1 MFEYVVK
8 GVYYLYNYI
17 DRISWRNENKPML
30 KKERQR
36 EILKVVETTGKA
48 EVDALAVRFEVTEM
62 TIRRDLGELEKRG
75 LLERVHGGALI
86 QNDRRGSESP
96 VYDRLLE
103 RLEIKRRI
111 GQAAAGL
118 IKDGEKI
125 FLGSGSTT
133 MAVAEA
139 LANHRNLTVYTNAL
153 NVADALFHYPVK
165 VIIIGGSLR
174 RTELSLIGDLTE
186 KSIQGI
192 RVDKVIIGIRGI
204 DPVKGLTSDH
214 MEELLTDQAIL
225 SISKTIIVVADQSKI
240 GRVAAI
246 RTAPITAISKL
257 VTNKEGQKDVLQA
270 IHQMG
275 VEILEV

>member
-1 MFEYVVK
+1 
-8 GVYYLYNYI
+8 
-17 DRISWRNENKPML
+17 
-30 KKERQR
+30 
-36 EILKVVETTGKA
+36 
-48 EVDALAVRFEVTEM
+48 
-62 TIRRDLGELEKRG
+62 
-75 LLERVHGGALI
+75 
-86 QNDRRGSESP
+86 
-96 VYDRLLE
+96 
-103 RLEIKRRI
+103 
-111 GQAAAGL
+111 
-118 IKDGEKI
+118 
-125 FLGSGSTT
+125 

-165 VIIIGGSLR
+165 VIILGGSLR

-225 SISKTIIVVADQSKI
+225 SISKTVIVVADQSKI

-257 VTNKEGQKDVLQA
+257 VTNKENQKDSLQA
-270 IHQMG
+270 IRQMG
-275 VEILEV
+275 VEVLEV

>member
-1 MFEYVVK
+1 M
-8 GVYYLYNYI
+8 N
-17 DRISWRNENKPML
+17 SENGML

-36 EILKVVETTGKA
+36 EILKIIESQGKA
-48 EVDALAVRFEVTEM
+48 EVPVLARRFAVTEM
-62 TIRRDLGELEKRG
+62 TIRRDLMDLGKRG

-86 QNDRRGSESP
+86 QNDRRGNESP
-96 VYDRLLE
+96 VYERITDRLE
-103 RLEIKRRI
+103 MKQQI

-118 IKDGEKI
+118 VRDGENI

-139 LANHRNLTVYTNAL
+139 LMNHRNITVYTNAL
-153 NVADALFHYPVK
+153 NIADALFHYPVK
-165 VIIIGGSLR
+165 VTVIGGSLR

-186 KSIQGI
+186 KTIQGL

-225 SISKTIIVVADQSKI
+225 NISKTIIVVADHTKI

-246 RTAPITAISKL
+246 RTAPITAITKI
-257 VTNKEGQKDVLQA
+257 VTNKGGPKDILQA
-270 IHQMG
+270 IRQMG

>member
-1 MFEYVVK
+1 
-8 GVYYLYNYI
+8 
-17 DRISWRNENKPML
+17 ML

-36 EILKVVETTGKA
+36 EILNVVETTGKA
-48 EVDALAVRFEVTEM
+48 EVESLASHFDVTEM

-103 RLEIKRRI
+103 RQDAKSRI

-133 MAVAEA
+133 MVVAEA
-139 LANHRNLTVYTNAL
+139 LANHRNLTVITNAL
-153 NVADALFHYPVK
+153 NIADALFHYPIK
-165 VIIIGGSLR
+165 VIILGGSLR
-174 RTELSLIGDLTE
+174 RSELSLIGDLTE
-186 KSIQGI
+186 KMIQGL

-225 SISKTIIVVADQSKI
+225 GISKTIIVVADHTKI

-246 RTAPITAISKL
+246 RTAPITAITRI
-257 VTNKEGQKDVLQA
+257 VTDTGGQKDVLQA
-270 IHQMG
+270 IRQMG
-275 VEILEV
+275 VDILEV

>member
-1 MFEYVVK
+1 
-8 GVYYLYNYI
+8 
-17 DRISWRNENKPML
+17 ML

-48 EVDALAVRFEVTEM
+48 EVEALSVRFEVTEM

-86 QNDRRGSESP
+86 QNDRHGSESP

-165 VIIIGGSLR
+165 VIILGGSLR

-257 VTNKEGQKDVLQA
+257 VTNKEDQKDILQA
-270 IHQMG
+270 IRQMN
-275 VEILEV
+275 VEVLEV